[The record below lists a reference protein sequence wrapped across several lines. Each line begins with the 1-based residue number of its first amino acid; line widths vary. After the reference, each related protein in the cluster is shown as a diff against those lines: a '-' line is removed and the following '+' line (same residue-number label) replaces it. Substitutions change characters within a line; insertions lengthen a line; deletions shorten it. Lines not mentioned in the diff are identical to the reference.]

1 MSRGKRTDVA
11 RCSCLL
17 CKKET
22 SNVGLITH
30 ILRTHDKD
38 ARFASSG
45 HTNGNP
51 GNIPW
56 NKGLSKIDLP
66 QLGNSGT
73 KKGVTPWNKNKKMPM
88 LSGKNH
94 YSWISD
100 RTKIKKQEERNNPN
114 DKHWKYSVYKRDNF
128 RCRLLDNSC
137 CGRLEAHHIKGWTNY
152 PELRYKTNNGI
163 TLCHAHHPRKRA
175 EEKRLESLFNELV
188 SVSK

>member
-1 MSRGKRTDVA
+1 MKDKICECCGVLFKVKISKFLKR
-11 RCSCLL
+11 RFCSNNCYLEKL
-17 CKKET
+17 
-22 SNVGLITH
+22 
-30 ILRTHDKD
+30 
-38 ARFASSG
+38 
-45 HTNGNP
+45 P
-51 GNIPW
+51 IPW